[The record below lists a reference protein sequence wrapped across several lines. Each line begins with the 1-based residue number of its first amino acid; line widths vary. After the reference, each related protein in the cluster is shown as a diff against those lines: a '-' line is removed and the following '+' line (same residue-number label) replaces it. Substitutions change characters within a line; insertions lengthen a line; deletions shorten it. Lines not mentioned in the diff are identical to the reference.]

1 MNCDSCSD
9 DKIIYNNECYV
20 IYNEKEKSF
29 YNPENEL
36 EITSCHELFGN
47 YIKENTSIC
56 IDEIEDGYFIS
67 NKKTGLLSRFDSN
80 CISYSSDK
88 TYCESCLDNYYLKDC
103 LCVSNCSLNYYP

>member
-36 EITSCHELFGN
+36 EIASCHELFGN
-47 YIKENTSIC
+47 YIK
-56 IDEIEDGYFIS
+56 
-67 NKKTGLLSRFDSN
+67 
-80 CISYSSDK
+80 
-88 TYCESCLDNYYLKDC
+88 
-103 LCVSNCSLNYYP
+103 